1 MLDDLVAVVG
11 DHMWA
16 AWQGLNALKVTWDE
30 GQNANINSA
39 DVWNELR
46 AASQKDGV
54 VAKSEGD
61 VDKGLTQGERIDAEY
76 ELPFLAHAT
85 MEPQNCTVR
94 LTAGACEIWTGTQVQ
109 SRAQEYAAKA
119 AGLPIDSVTLHNHY
133 IGGGFGRRLEADM
146 VASAVRSRQG
156 SSDTDQGRMDARRR
170 YAA

>member
-1 MLDDLVAVVG
+1 MALTGAAKKLPGVQQIVVLDDLVAVVG

-61 VDKGLTQGERIDAEY
+61 VDKGLTQGERID
-76 ELPFLAHAT
+76 
-85 MEPQNCTVR
+85 V
-94 LTAGACEIWTGTQVQ
+94 
-109 SRAQEYAAKA
+109 
-119 AGLPIDSVTLHNHY
+119 
-133 IGGGFGRRLEADM
+133 
-146 VASAVRSRQG
+146 
-156 SSDTDQGRMDARRR
+156 
-170 YAA
+170 